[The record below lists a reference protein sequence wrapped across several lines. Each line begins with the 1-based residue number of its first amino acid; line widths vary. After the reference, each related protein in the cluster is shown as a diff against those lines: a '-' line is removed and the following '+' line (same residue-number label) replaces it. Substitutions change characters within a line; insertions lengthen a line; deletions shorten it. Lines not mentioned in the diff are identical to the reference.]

1 MDMQLSGKG
10 CKSMS
15 RVCDMAY
22 TSLHMDVKYF
32 IFSSDTHSLSK
43 EIHETRDGIYARGI
57 SYSR

>member
-1 MDMQLSGKG
+1 
-10 CKSMS
+10 
-15 RVCDMAY
+15 MAY